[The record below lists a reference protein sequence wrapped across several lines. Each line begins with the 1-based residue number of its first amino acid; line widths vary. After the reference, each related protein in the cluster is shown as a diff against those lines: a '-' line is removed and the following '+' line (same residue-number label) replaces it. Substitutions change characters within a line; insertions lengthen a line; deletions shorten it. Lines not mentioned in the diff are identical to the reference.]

1 MVSTRRVIPRIM
13 AFVSAAVCCSTVRAQ
28 PVDFNRD
35 IRPILSERC
44 FTCHGPDAGQRQAE
58 LRLDTRTGLFRSK
71 DGTTVVAGKHPEKS
85 ELFLRVSSKDKDV
98 RMPPA
103 DSGMPLSPQQVA
115 LIKRWI
121 AQGAEWKGH
130 WAYLKPVRPAVPKVP
145 GSPFIRNDVD
155 RFILRQLARNGLSP
169 SREADRRTLIRRLKF
184 DLLGL
189 PPTPGE
195 VDAFLADKRSDAYER
210 LVDRFLKSP
219 QFGERMAMYWLDVVR
234 FADTN
239 GIHGDNH
246 RDVWLFRDY
255 VIRAFNENKPF
266 DRFTVEQLA
275 GDLLPRPTTDQKIAS
290 GYNRLLMTTREGG
303 AQPKEYRAKYAADR
317 VRNVSIAWLGSTMG
331 CAECHDHKFDP
342 FTTKDFYSLAAFF
355 ADIQE
360 TAVGQQPPNLRVPT
374 DEQRAEIRKIDQR
387 LQQLARQRQK
397 MTPKLAVA
405 QKRWEETALA
415 AVEKGETTWSVQK
428 PRSAKTET
436 RSRLKILPDK
446 SVLSTGR
453 NPNKDVYDVALKTDQ
468 KNITAIRLEALTHP
482 SLAGGLSR
490 GNGNFVLTRFEVG
503 VVDEARAKPRAVK
516 IAKAL
521 ADFSQPGFPVQNAI
535 DGKPT
540 TGWAVA
546 GHERKGQN
554 RTAVFVFDKPL
565 AGGPG
570 TTITVRLR
578 HESQYTRHNI
588 GRFRLSLTSS
598 QKPSLDGGLPADVVA
613 ALQIEPSKRTAK
625 PQAVLR
631 AYYESIAPA
640 LEPIRKEVA
649 ALQRKQQ
656 QIEKAAPT
664 TLIAETMA
672 TPRTM
677 RVLPRGNWLD
687 DSGPIVKSATP
698 AFLKRVSSGKDNRAT
713 RMDLARWI
721 ASRDNPLTA
730 RVFVNRLWKLFYG
743 RGIVS
748 SVDDFGAQGTWPTH
762 PELLDWLA
770 VDFMDHGWN
779 VKRLIRLLVT
789 AGTYRQSSRPS
800 NPKSAIAN
808 PQSNRW
814 FSRQSRFRLDAE
826 MVRDNALAVSGL
838 LVEKIGGRSVKPYQP
853 RGYWSHLNFPKR
865 EYQVDTDE
873 NQYRRGVYMYWCRT
887 FLHPSLLAFDA
898 PTREEC
904 NVDRPRSNTPLQALV
919 LLNDPT
925 YVEAARALAER
936 VVRHGGKT
944 DAERIAYT
952 YRLAL
957 QRQPRPAE
965 LKLLTALVAKHR
977 AEYKSDPKAAAG
989 LLTVGLKPV
998 PEDLDKADLAAWTSI
1013 TRTVLN
1019 LHEVITRY

>member
-1 MVSTRRVIPRIM
+1 
-13 AFVSAAVCCSTVRAQ
+13 
-28 PVDFNRD
+28 
-35 IRPILSERC
+35 
-44 FTCHGPDAGQRQAE
+44 
-58 LRLDTRTGLFRSK
+58 
-71 DGTTVVAGKHPEKS
+71 
-85 ELFLRVSSKDKDV
+85 
-98 RMPPA
+98 
-103 DSGMPLSPQQVA
+103 
-115 LIKRWI
+115 
-121 AQGAEWKGH
+121 
-130 WAYLKPVRPAVPKVP
+130 
-145 GSPFIRNDVD
+145 
-155 RFILRQLARNGLSP
+155 
-169 SREADRRTLIRRLKF
+169 
-184 DLLGL
+184 
-189 PPTPGE
+189 
-195 VDAFLADKRSDAYER
+195 
-210 LVDRFLKSP
+210 
-219 QFGERMAMYWLDVVR
+219 
-234 FADTN
+234 
-239 GIHGDNH
+239 
-246 RDVWLFRDY
+246 
-255 VIRAFNENKPF
+255 
-266 DRFTVEQLA
+266 
-275 GDLLPRPTTDQKIAS
+275 
-290 GYNRLLMTTREGG
+290 
-303 AQPKEYRAKYAADR
+303 
-317 VRNVSIAWLGSTMG
+317 
-331 CAECHDHKFDP
+331 
-342 FTTKDFYSLAAFF
+342 
-355 ADIQE
+355 
-360 TAVGQQPPNLRVPT
+360 
-374 DEQRAEIRKIDQR
+374 
-387 LQQLARQRQK
+387 
-397 MTPKLAVA
+397 
-405 QKRWEETALA
+405 
-415 AVEKGETTWSVQK
+415 
-428 PRSAKTET
+428 
-436 RSRLKILPDK
+436 
-446 SVLSTGR
+446 
-453 NPNKDVYDVALKTDQ
+453 
-468 KNITAIRLEALTHP
+468 
-482 SLAGGLSR
+482 
-490 GNGNFVLTRFEVG
+490 
-503 VVDEARAKPRAVK
+503 
-516 IAKAL
+516 
-521 ADFSQPGFPVQNAI
+521 
-535 DGKPT
+535 
-540 TGWAVA
+540 
-546 GHERKGQN
+546 
-554 RTAVFVFDKPL
+554 VFVFDKPV

-570 TTITVRLR
+570 TTIAVRLR
-578 HESQYTRHNI
+578 HESQYSRHNI

-613 ALQIEPSKRTAK
+613 ALKIEPSKRTAK

-687 DSGPIVKSATP
+687 DSGQVVLPATP
-698 AFLKRVSSGKDNRAT
+698 VLLKGVSSGEKNRAT
-713 RMDLARWI
+713 RMDLAKWI

-779 VKRLIRLLVT
+779 VKRTIRLLVT
-789 AGTYRQSSRPS
+789 AGTYRQTSSVGQAFQPDRVGR
-800 NPKSAIAN
+800 SAPTKRSGQAGKPDLQN
-808 PQSNRW
+808 KW

-873 NQYRRGVYMYWCRT
+873 KQYRRGVYMYWCRT

-944 DAERIAYT
+944 DAEHIAYT

-977 AEYKSDPKAAAG
+977 AEYKSDPKAAAE

-998 PEDLDKADLAAWTSI
+998 PEDLDKSDLAAWTSI

>member
-1 MVSTRRVIPRIM
+1 MASNRI
-13 AFVSAAVCCSTVRAQ
+13 FIRLAVTFGLVVFGCSRLFAQ

-44 FTCHGPDAGQRQAE
+44 FTCHGPDAGQRKAE

-85 ELFLRVSSKDKDV
+85 ELFQRISSKDKDV

-103 DSGMPLSPQQVA
+103 EHGKPLSPEQVA
-115 LIKRWI
+115 LIKLWI

-130 WAYLKPVRPAVPKVP
+130 WAYLKPVRPAVPKVAN
-145 GSPFIRNDVD
+145 SPFIRNDVD
-155 RFILRQLARNGLSP
+155 RFILRQLTRHGLSP

-189 PPTPGE
+189 PPTPEE
-195 VDAFLADKRSDAYER
+195 VDAFLADKRPDAYER

-219 QFGERMAMYWLDVVR
+219 QFGERMTMYWLDVVR

-275 GDLLPRPTTDQKIAS
+275 GDLLPKPTTDQQIAS

-374 DEQRAEIRKIDQR
+374 DEQRAEIRKIDQQ
-387 LQQLARQRQK
+387 LQQLARQRQELA
-397 MTPKLAVA
+397 PKLAAA
-405 QKRWEETALA
+405 QKQWEKTALA
-415 AVEKGETTWSVQK
+415 SIEKGETTWSVQK
-428 PRSAKTET
+428 PQSAKTET
-436 RSRLKILPDK
+436 RSTLKILPDK

-453 NPNKDVYDVALKTDQ
+453 NPNKDVYDVVLKTDQ

-482 SLAGGLSR
+482 SLNGGLSR

-503 VVDEARAKPRAVK
+503 VQKVRAKPQAVK
-516 IAKAL
+516 IGKAF
-521 ADFSQPGFPVQNAI
+521 ADFAQAGFPVENAI

-554 RTAVFVFDKPL
+554 RTAVFVFDKPV

-570 TTITVRLR
+570 TTIAVRLL
-578 HESQYTRHNI
+578 HESQYSRHNI

-598 QKPSLDGGLPADVVA
+598 EKPTLEGGLPAEVVA
-613 ALQIEPSKRTAK
+613 ALKDEPSKRGAK

-640 LEPIRKEVA
+640 LAPIRKEVA

-687 DSGPIVKSATP
+687 DSGTVVTPATP
-698 AFLKRVSSGKDNRAT
+698 GFLKGVSSSKDRRANR
-713 RMDLARWI
+713 MELAKWI

-770 VDFMDHGWN
+770 VDFIEHGWN
-779 VKRLIRLLVT
+779 VKRTIRLLVT

-800 NPKSAIAN
+800 NPQSAIQI
-808 PQSNRW
+808 PQSNKW

-853 RGYWSHLNFPKR
+853 AGYWSHLNFPKR
-865 EYQVDTDE
+865 EYQADTDE
-873 NQYRRGVYMYWCRT
+873 NQYRRGLYVYWCRT

-898 PTREEC
+898 PSREEC
-904 NVDRPRSNTPLQALV
+904 SVDRPRSNTPLQALV

-925 YVEAARALAER
+925 YVESARALAER
-936 VVRHGGKT
+936 VLRHGGNT
-944 DAERIAYT
+944 DADRIAYT
-952 YRLAL
+952 YRVAL

-965 LKLLTALVAKHR
+965 LKLLGALVTKHR
-977 AEYKSDPKAAAG
+977 AEYKSDPKAAAA
-989 LLTVGLKPV
+989 LLSVGLKRV